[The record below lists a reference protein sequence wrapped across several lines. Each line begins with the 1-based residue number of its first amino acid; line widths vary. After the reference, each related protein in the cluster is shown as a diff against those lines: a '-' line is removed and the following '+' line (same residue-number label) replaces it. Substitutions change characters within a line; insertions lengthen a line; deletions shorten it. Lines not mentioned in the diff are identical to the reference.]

1 MEPLS
6 KAKFKLVQN
15 LSKKTFRIKHNL
27 YIVEG
32 YTMVQELLNKYPEQI
47 EFVVVTDKYQGLKTS
62 KPKYSL
68 IDKDFELLSNLQTPD
83 GILAVCK
90 MPNNKLDLKA
100 AKRIVILND
109 ISDPGNL
116 GTIIR
121 TANWFSAS
129 CLLLT
134 KNSVDCY
141 NPKVVQAS
149 MGSLFRLPIFYIE
162 DLEATISQISKDNFS
177 IIGLSLN
184 GNSNPNTDKTSKVAL
199 LFGSESHG
207 IPANIESKIN
217 YLYKIPGNPDVESL
231 NLSISAGIAMHQF
244 FN

>member
-1 MEPLS
+1 VESIS
-6 KAKFKLVQN
+6 KAKLKLVQN
-15 LSKKTFRIKHNL
+15 LSKKTFRKKHNL

-32 YTMVQELLNKYPEQI
+32 HTMVQELLNKYPEQV
-47 EFVVVTDKYQGLKTS
+47 EFVLITDKYKDLNTAKEI
-62 KPKYSL
+62 YSVTQ
-68 IDKDFELLSNLQTPD
+68 KQFENLSNLQTPD

-90 MPNNKLDLKA
+90 IPSNKLDIQS
-100 AKRIVILND
+100 AKRVVILNEV
-109 ISDPGNL
+109 SDPGNL

-162 DLEATISQISKDNFS
+162 DLEETLSILTQEKFN

-184 GNSNPNTDKTSKVAL
+184 GSSESTIDNNSKLAL
-199 LFGSESHG
+199 VFGSESHG
-207 IPANIESKIN
+207 IPANIESQIH
-217 YLYKIPGNPDVESL
+217 YLYKIPGNPAVESL
-231 NLSISAGIAMHQF
+231 NLSVATAIAMHQF
-244 FN
+244 FK